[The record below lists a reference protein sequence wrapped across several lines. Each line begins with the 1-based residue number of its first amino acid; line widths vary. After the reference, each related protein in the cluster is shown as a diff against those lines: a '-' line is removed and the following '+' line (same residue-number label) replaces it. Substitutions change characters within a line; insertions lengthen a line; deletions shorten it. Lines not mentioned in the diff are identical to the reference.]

1 MCNFDEQIDRRGSCS
16 VKYDLVK
23 EVFGTDDLLPM
34 WVADMDFRTAPAV
47 LNAVKSAAEHG
58 VYGYGFRSPDSVDAF
73 IGWVEKR
80 YDWRINKEWVTS
92 SPGIVAALPMAI
104 NALTEKGDKILIQTP
119 VYPPFH
125 AIVKENERTLI
136 KSPLINTE
144 NSWEIDWADFEKRL
158 SEGVKM
164 FILCNSHNPLGRVWS
179 REELKKMG
187 ELCCKFGTIIF
198 SDEIHADLALYG
210 NRHTVM
216 ASVSEEIAG
225 NTITAMAPSKTFN
238 VAGMLNSVIV
248 ASSHK
253 LLESYNRELKRLHL
267 DLGNLFGHI
276 TMEAAYKDG
285 GEWLEE
291 LKAYLEKNIDFA
303 YDFLQRE
310 VPEVSFLKP
319 QSSFLL
325 WLDFR
330 KTGLPHSEI
339 RDRLLNVSKLGL
351 NDGLTFGADGEG
363 FFRMNIGTNLS
374 RLEDG
379 LNRIKRGFKL

>member
-1 MCNFDEQIDRRGSCS
+1 MYNFDEQIDRRGTCS
-16 VKYDLVK
+16 VKYDLLND
-23 EVFGTDDLLPM
+23 VFGTEDILPM

-47 LNAVKSAAEHG
+47 LDAVKRTAQHG
-58 VYGYGFRSPDSVDAF
+58 VFGYGFRSADSVEAF
-73 IGWVEKR
+73 IGWVERR
-80 YDWRINKEWVTS
+80 YQWRVQKDWVTS
-92 SPGIVAALPMAI
+92 SPGIVAALPLAI

-125 AIVKENERTLI
+125 AIVKENERTLV
-136 KSPLINTE
+136 KNPLINTE
-144 NSWEIDWADFEKRL
+144 TGWEIDWPDFENKL

-179 REELKKMG
+179 KEELKKMG
-187 ELCCKFGTIIF
+187 ELCCKYGAVIF

-210 NRHTVM
+210 NKHTVM
-216 ASVSEEIAG
+216 ASVSEEIAE

-248 ASSHK
+248 ASSK
-253 LLESYNRELKRLHL
+253 RLLDGYNRELKRLHL

-285 GEWLEE
+285 GEWLDE
-291 LKAYLEKNIDFA
+291 LKIYLEKNIDFA
-303 YDFLQRE
+303 YDFLQKE
-310 VPEVSFLKP
+310 VPAVTFLKP

-330 KTGLPHSEI
+330 KTGLSHKEI
-339 RDRLLNVSKLGL
+339 RDRLINVSKLGL
-351 NDGLTFGADGEG
+351 NDGLAFGDDGEG
-363 FFRMNIGTNLS
+363 FFRMNIGTNLA
-374 RLEDG
+374 RVEEG
-379 LNRIKRGFKL
+379 LIRIRKGFKI